1 MIDIFFLIMVI
12 MALLFMFSLGYSI
25 GYKSAVKF
33 ISASIY
39 TIVDK
44 AMNGKDTQD

>member
-1 MIDIFFLIMVI
+1 MFDILYGIMVI
-12 MALLFMFSLGYSI
+12 LALLFMFFLGYSI

-44 AMNGKDTQD
+44 AMKDKDSQK